1 MSVRAL
7 RWAIASLLIVGVLSF
22 IAIGANQPPDPT
34 LRPAEGQV
42 TFNRTPFGDFG
53 EIAFRIEGAPAQAA
67 ATRCALL
74 AETAAQQARGLMN
87 RTDLAGYDGM
97 LFRFPSDTTN
107 GFYMKDTPMPLSI
120 AWFDA
125 EGRFVSSA
133 DMEPC
138 LDRID
143 CPTYH
148 ATRPYRYALEVPQ
161 GGLAEMGI
169 GPGSQLTVG
178 GTCG

>member
-1 MSVRAL
+1 MGLVGL
-7 RWAIASLLIVGVLSF
+7 VVFGVL
-22 IAIGANQPPDPT
+22 GAN
-34 LRPAEGQV
+34 RPADPKLLPHPSRPQV
-42 TFNRTPFGDFG
+42 PGFG
-53 EIAFRIEGAPAQAA
+53 EIAYRISGVTNEK
-67 ATRCALL
+67 CALL
-74 AETAAQQARGLMN
+74 AETEVQRARGLMN
-87 RTDLAGYDGM
+87 RTDLAGHDGM

-138 LDRID
+138 LDRIE

-148 ATRPYRYALEVPQ
+148 ATRPYRFALEVAK